1 MRVIPLFVVLGGW
14 LSMPAFAAEADVLM
28 QRLAAAEK
36 KQSYQGTFVYERNG
50 SFSSHAVWQLADD
63 KQLHERLLRLD
74 GPAAEVVLLN
84 GKIQCASED
93 MASQVREITPWQQR
107 LEPDILSKWYDFQ
120 VIGES
125 RVAGRPTVALAIRPR
140 DQHRYG
146 FELHLDRETSLP
158 LKSLLLDESGQLLE
172 RFQFTHFEPGSAAPA
187 DLKGGADCK
196 PVSLAADQKEAA
208 STKWRSDW
216 LPDGFRLIDSD
227 VRSSPVSKEP
237 VTWLSYGDGIARVSV
252 FIEPLGDAVVEDARS
267 QMGPTVAVSKRI
279 STADGDV
286 MVTVVGEIPLGTA
299 ERIALSM
306 RSGADQAPQ

>member
-50 SFSSHAVWQLADD
+50 SFSSHAVWQLADEQ
-63 KQLHERLLRLD
+63 QLRERLLQLD

-84 GKIQCASED
+84 GKIQCATED
-93 MASQVREITPWQQR
+93 MASQVREITPWRQQ
-107 LEPDILSKWYDFQ
+107 LEPDVLSKWYDFQ

-146 FELHLDRETSLP
+146 FELHLDRETYLP

-172 RFQFTHFEPGSAAPA
+172 RFQFTHFAPGSAAPS

-196 PVSLAADQKEAA
+196 PVSLAAEQKEAT

-216 LPDGFRLIDSD
+216 LPDGFQLIDSD
-227 VRSSPVSKEP
+227 VRSSPASKES

-252 FIEPLGDAVVEDARS
+252 FIEPLGGAVVEDARS

-286 MVTVVGEIPLGTA
+286 MVTVVGEVPLGTA

-306 RSGADQAPQ
+306 RSGAGQATQ

>member
-1 MRVIPLFVVLGGW
+1 MLVIPLFVVLGGW
-14 LSMPAFAAEADVLM
+14 LSMPAFAAEADLLM

-50 SFSSHAVWQLADD
+50 SFSSHAVWQLVDGQ
-63 KQLHERLLRLD
+63 QLRERLLQLD
-74 GPAAEVVLLN
+74 GPAAEVVIVN
-84 GKIQCASED
+84 GKIQCATED
-93 MASQVREITPWQQR
+93 MTSQVREATPWRQ
-107 LEPDILSKWYDFQ
+107 LEPEALSKWYSFQ

-125 RVAGRPTVALAIRPR
+125 RVAGRPTVALAVRPR

-158 LKSLLLDESGQLLE
+158 LKSLL
-172 RFQFTHFEPGSAAPA
+172 HFAPGTAEPA
-187 DLKGGADCK
+187 DVEGGADCK
-196 PVSLAADQKEAA
+196 PVSLAFEQKEPT

-216 LPDGFRLIDSD
+216 LPDGFQLIDSD
-227 VRSSPVSKEP
+227 VRPSPASKES
-237 VTWLSYGDGIARVSV
+237 VTWLSYSDGIARVSV
-252 FIEPLGDAVVEDARS
+252 FIEPLDGAVVEDARS

-286 MVTVVGEIPLGTA
+286 MVTVIGEIPLGTA

-306 RSGADQAPQ
+306 RAGADQAPQ